1 MTRTLLSL
9 CLCALLCGCA
19 KKARSTS
26 ADADSPFGIALG
38 GAGPGEP
45 KAIAPVRPALP
56 AGWVELQQPDGAF
69 AVFLPASPRLKGM
82 GAGSSL
88 NQPVPVGRALMS
100 DFAAQATGLYCE
112 AGVAVFSPELVDGVR
127 AATERRPVSGA
138 NGKRTPVTWA
148 GRPAFED
155 TSESVGAGRLEVKRW
170 MWIGN
175 RMYYC
180 TLYGQAPDRPT
191 AAERAAVFDSLVV
204 GK

>member
-9 CLCALLCGCA
+9 CLCALLGGCA

-26 ADADSPFGIALG
+26 ADADSPFG
-38 GAGPGEP
+38 GAGAP
-45 KAIAPVRPALP
+45 KPVLPVRPALP

-69 AVFLPASPRLKGM
+69 AVFLPASPRPKGM
-82 GAGSSL
+82 EAGSSL
-88 NQPVPVGRALMS
+88 DQPVPAGRALMS

-112 AGVAVFSPELVDGVR
+112 GGVAVFSPELVDGVR
-127 AATERRPVSGA
+127 TATERRPADGP
-138 NGKRTPVTWA
+138 NGKRAPVTWA
-148 GRPAFED
+148 GHPAVED
-155 TSESVGAGRLEVKRW
+155 TSEVPETRGLTVKRW

-180 TLYGQAPDRPT
+180 TLYGQAPERPT